1 MSETSS
7 SATQHSAPSAQSAQS
22 TSSVPMTIAQNLT
35 PAQQHSVINIVRR
48 AARSEILPRYRN
60 LAASDIS
67 QKSSAVDL
75 VTIADRNAEAMI
87 TRGLSRAFANA
98 LIIGEEAVAD
108 TPALL
113 DQLNEAELAFVIDP
127 IDGTWNFTHGINVF
141 GVIISATRFGQP
153 IFGLLYDPIM
163 DDYVIT
169 GADEDTRFV
178 MGPNRHKICQTS
190 RKEQAKHLRGVYHTG
205 LMSAAQRAII
215 GEEFPKTGGISNFHC
230 SCHEYRMLAQGHFDF
245 VISVNPKPWDHLAGA
260 LAARR
265 GGGVARM
272 IDGTEYSAHTRKG
285 ILLVAGNETLW
296 QQLAQRYRA
305 LAQT

>member
-1 MSETSS
+1 MSEQTTPTP
-7 SATQHSAPSAQSAQS
+7 A
-22 TSSVPMTIAQNLT
+22 VPMTIAQNLT
-35 PAQQHSVINIVRR
+35 PAQQQSVINIVRR
-48 AARSEILPRYRN
+48 AARSEIMPRYRN
-60 LAASDIS
+60 LSAADIA
-67 QKSSAVDL
+67 QKSSNVDL
-75 VTIADRNAEAMI
+75 VTIADRDAEAMI

-108 TPALL
+108 NPELL
-113 DQLNEAELAFVIDP
+113 DKLEEAELAFVIDP

-141 GVIISATRFGQP
+141 GVILSATRFGQP

-178 MGPNRHKICQTS
+178 IGRGRQKICTTS
-190 RKEQAKHLRGVYHTG
+190 QKEQAKHLRGVYHTG
-205 LMSAAQRAII
+205 LMSAAQREII
-215 GEEFPKTGGISNFHC
+215 GEHFPKTGGISNFHC

-296 QQLAQRYRA
+296 QQLAQRYSA
-305 LAQT
+305 LATA